1 MQRGKIVIPS
11 PTIGGQSFDCWVS
24 ESHNLSIEV
33 TSNPVEGGGV
43 VSDHAYNNPRTI
55 NVKVG
60 ASNFGGAIAGQ
71 NNVGAALDYL
81 QGVMY
86 GYTPISV
93 TTLVGGVYN
102 NMLIKSINYAASST
116 PHAVVFDLSLVE
128 LIITTTK
135 QVQLAYTPADVKQQI
150 KTAQQK
156 NKGQQQGNN
165 LSKDNNSGSAAQR
178 SQSANKTNAAKKA
191 KDKISGFK
199 DGAAAVGVS
208 L

>member
-1 MQRGKIVIPS
+1 
-11 PTIGGQSFDCWVS
+11 
-24 ESHNLSIEV
+24 
-33 TSNPVEGGGV
+33 
-43 VSDHAYNNPRTI
+43 
-55 NVKVG
+55 
-60 ASNFGGAIAGQ
+60 
-71 NNVGAALDYL
+71 
-81 QGVMY
+81 
-86 GYTPISV
+86 
-93 TTLVGGVYN
+93 
-102 NMLIKSINYAASST
+102 
-116 PHAVVFDLSLVE
+116 

-135 QVQLAYTPADVKQQI
+135 QVQLAYNPADVKQQI

-178 SQSANKTNAAKKA
+178 SKNANKANAAKKA